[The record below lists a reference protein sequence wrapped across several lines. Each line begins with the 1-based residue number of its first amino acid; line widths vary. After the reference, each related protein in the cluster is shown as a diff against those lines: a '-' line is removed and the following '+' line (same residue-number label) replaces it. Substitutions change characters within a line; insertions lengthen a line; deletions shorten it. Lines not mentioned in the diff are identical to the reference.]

1 MRLLAIVMA
10 LATQLVGV
18 PLSALAACPMRAG
31 GCGDERSAAALP
43 KADAVPMCRCNAD
56 SASDRVCPCCQSDD
70 QPPAKPDHPAMPPT
84 TQPST
89 DAVPSDVPPPA
100 IMHADA
106 VATLAPWT
114 GDSSARPLVNAK
126 RVQAVLCRWRT

>member
-1 MRLLAIVMA
+1 MRLLAIVMV

-89 DAVPSDVPPPA
+89 DAVPSDVPLVALAVEHAPA
-100 IMHADA
+100 AFGALPRDA
-106 VATLAPWT
+106 L
-114 GDSSARPLVNAK
+114 ARPLVNAK